1 MSTYNPELVWIDG
14 AFVTEKSITVV
25 EGVIT
30 EIGEGNGADKGAFLP
45 GFVNAHSHAFQK
57 SLRGKGEYFGKG
69 TVEQNFWGW
78 REEMYKLVDE
88 LSVDQFREL
97 CVQCFSEMRQAG
109 ITTVGEFHYF
119 HHGKDIDYAMDLA
132 VLDAA
137 KEVGIRIVLLHAFYK
152 HGGLLKEA
160 LSGGQARFSTQ
171 DLGQW
176 WDQVDKL
183 KSDTDNY
190 MQRIGTVAHSVRA
203 VDIETIKKI
212 AIGSVQRGMP
222 MHIHLEEQ
230 SQEIEA
236 CLEAHGVTPMALLND
251 GIDVSPLVTA
261 VHCTH
266 SAAADMEQWL
276 SSGGNIC
283 LCPLTEANLADGICN
298 MHRIVK
304 QGGCVSLGTDSNARI
319 SMLEEMRWMEYA
331 QRLHR
336 EERGVCI
343 DESGSMAN
351 YLIDAA
357 TKNGAR
363 CLGIPGGEIAVG
375 KLADF
380 TIIDLE
386 HLQLSGSTLE
396 TLPAA
401 ICCGADNSVI
411 AKTIIAG
418 N

>member
-1 MSTYNPELVWIDG
+1 MTTYNPELVWIDG
-14 AFVTEKSITVV
+14 KFVTKRSIVV
-25 EGVIT
+25 E
-30 EIGEGNGADKGAFLP
+30 NGIISSINDGDSSDKGAFLP
-45 GFVNAHSHAFQK
+45 GFINAHSHAFQRG
-57 SLRGKGEYFGKG
+57 LRGKGELFAKG
-69 TVEQNFWGW
+69 VDTFWGW
-78 REEMYKLVDE
+78 REEMYTLVNE
-88 LSVDQFREL
+88 LTVDQFREI
-97 CVQCFSEMRQAG
+97 CVKCFSEMRQAG

-119 HHGKDIDYAMDLA
+119 HHGKDTDFEMDGA

-152 HGGLLKEA
+152 YGGLGKES
-160 LSGGQARFSTQ
+160 LSGGQSRFSTQ
-171 DLGQW
+171 ELGQW
-176 WDQVDKL
+176 WEQVDKL
-183 KSDTDNY
+183 KSLTDNKL
-190 MQRIGTVAHSVRA
+190 QRIGTVAHSVRA
-203 VDIETIKKI
+203 VDIETIKEI

-222 MHIHLEEQ
+222 MHIHVEEQ
-230 SQEIEA
+230 LQEIEA
-236 CLEAHGVTPMALLND
+236 CLKAHGVTPMALLND

-276 SSGGNIC
+276 SSGGNVC

-319 SMLEEMRWMEYA
+319 SMLEEMRWMEYV
-331 QRLHR
+331 QRLYSQ
-336 EERGVCI
+336 ERGVCV

-351 YLIDAA
+351 YLINAA

-363 CLGIPGGEIAVG
+363 CLGISGGEIAVG

-380 TIIDLE
+380 TVLDLE
-386 HLQLSGSTLE
+386 HVQLAGCALE
-396 TLPAA
+396 SLPAA
-401 ICCGADNSVI
+401 LCCGADNSVI